1 MPALRRLG
9 DVRALLGVPLLLL
22 LLAGTTWAATAP
34 FAALT
39 VTPDGPQSYNITTG
53 VTTLPKGGTVVDQD
67 TGVTLHAG
75 SLRYQ
80 EGTSIDAKKADVTGS
95 FGELK
100 AATLHIDI
108 PAGTLVASGQVQL
121 TRGALTLSASKVRYD
136 ANREVVDFAGPVK
149 GTSPDFEA
157 DRVLLDASSGDVL
170 LVGHYRYSS
179 NLLTLTSPKAG
190 GRLELH
196 LHTVDGKPIYDAISD
211 VSPALLARFS
221 AELK

>member
-1 MPALRRLG
+1 MPVRRLG
-9 DVRALLGVPLLLL
+9 DVRPLLGLLLM
-22 LLAGTTWAATAP
+22 LAFAGATRAATAP

-53 VTTLPKGGTVVDQD
+53 VTTLPRGGTVVDQG

-75 SLRYQ
+75 SLRYK
-80 EGTSIDAKKADVTGS
+80 EGESIDAKGADVTGS
-95 FGELK
+95 FGDLK
-100 AATLHIDI
+100 AASLHIDI
-108 PAGTLVASGQVQL
+108 PAGVLEATGQVEL
-121 TRGALTLSASKVRYD
+121 TRGSLTLAASKVRYD
-136 ANREVVDFAGPVK
+136 AKREVVVFTGPVT

-157 DRVLLDASSGDVL
+157 DRVLLDASTGDVL
-170 LVGHYRYSS
+170 LLGHYRYSS
-179 NLLTLTSPKAG
+179 SLVTLASPKAG

-196 LHTVDGKPIYDAISD
+196 LHTVDGKPVYDASTE

>member
-1 MPALRRLG
+1 MPDLRRLG
-9 DVRALLGVPLLLL
+9 DVRALLGVPLV
-22 LLAGTTWAATAP
+22 LALFAGAAWAATAP

-80 EGTSIDAKKADVTGS
+80 EGTSIDAKGADVTGT

-108 PAGTLVASGQVQL
+108 PAGILVASGEVQL
-121 TRGALTLSASKVRYD
+121 MRGALTLSASKVRYD
-136 ANREVVDFAGPVK
+136 AKREVVDFTGPVT

-157 DRVLLDASSGDVL
+157 DRVLLDATSGDVL

-179 NLLTLTSPKAG
+179 SLLTLSSPKAG

-196 LHTVDGKPIYDAISD
+196 LHSVDGKPIYDATSE
-211 VSPALLARFS
+211 VSMALLKRF
-221 AELK
+221 APELK